1 MTMSRKT
8 EAPTETRPATFS
20 LDDPALK
27 AIMAEAVATALAAQ
41 RAELLQAMADQ
52 QQALKP
58 QPQAASA
65 ANSGKSEQSQ
75 KNEIAVIR
83 AFKKAGFGTIVPY
96 QDVLTFNRWVAQ
108 GFRPVEGTK

>member
-1 MTMSRKT
+1 MSRKT

-20 LDDPALK
+20 LEDPALK

-75 KNEIAVIR
+75 K
-83 AFKKAGFGTIVPY
+83 
-96 QDVLTFNRWVAQ
+96 
-108 GFRPVEGTK
+108 TK